1 MNVSMEKI
9 DNVSARLSVS
19 VVENDYQEK
28 VTNEIKKIGR
38 NHTIPGFRK
47 GHVPFGELNRRF
59 GKQVA
64 SDVINDEVYKAVASY
79 IHDNKLAI
87 LGEPLPVEVQELD
100 LKNQKDYTF
109 QYEIGLA
116 PEFNISLDKNT
127 HMPFYPIE
135 VSQEMIDEQDKNFR
149 ERFGAQVPGEEV
161 DEKALV
167 KGSIMELNENG
178 SIKEGDD
185 SIQVTSGIV
194 APMYFKSKEEGDK
207 FIGKKVGDKV
217 VFNPWNSCEG
227 NASELTSMLHITKE
241 QAAEVKGNFEFAIAE
256 IIVVKP
262 AELNQEYFDGLF
274 GKDKVKTE
282 EEYFAEIKKMISSQ
296 ISGNSEM
303 LFRIQAEKQLV
314 EQYGNVELPET
325 FLKKW
330 LVARNDGFTAE
341 TIDAEFAKMIP
352 SLKWQ
357 LIKER
362 IAAIAEIKIE
372 EADVMAHAKALAAQQ
387 FAQYGMTNMDDET
400 LTDYAK
406 RILADKNYRP
416 RIVEEVGDI
425 KLFEAIKEK
434 VTLDEKG
441 VSLDKFKEIAEK
453 AQA

>member
-9 DNVSARLSVS
+9 DNVSARLIVS

-28 VTNEIKKIGR
+28 VTKEIKQIGR
-38 NHTIPGFRK
+38 THTIPGFRK

-59 GKQVA
+59 GKQIA
-64 SDVINDEVYKAVASY
+64 SDVINQEVYEAVSNY
-79 IHDNKLAI
+79 IRDNKLGI

-116 PEFNISLDKNT
+116 PEININLDKNT
-127 HMPFYPIE
+127 HIPFYPIE
-135 VSQEMIDEQDKNFR
+135 ISQEMIDEQDKNFR
-149 ERFGAQVPGEEV
+149 ERFGSQVPGEEV
-161 DEKALV
+161 DAKALV
-167 KGSIMELNENG
+167 KGSIMELNEDG
-178 SIKEGDD
+178 SIKEGEDA
-185 SIQVTSGIV
+185 IQVTSGII
-194 APMYFKSKEEGDK
+194 APMYFKSKEESDK

-217 VFNPWNSCEG
+217 VFNPYNTCEG
-227 NASELTSMLHITKE
+227 NAAELASMLQVDKDKADNI
-241 QAAEVKGNFEFAIAE
+241 KGNFEFSIAE

-262 AELNQEYFDGLF
+262 ADLNQEYFDGLF
-274 GKDKVKTE
+274 GKDKVTSE
-282 EEYFAEIKKMISSQ
+282 EAYYAEIKKMISSQ
-296 ISGNSEM
+296 ISGNSDM
-303 LFRIQAEKQLV
+303 LFRIQTEKQLV

-341 TIDAEFAKMIP
+341 TIDAEFEKMIP

-362 IAAIAEIKIE
+362 IAAAAEIKIE
-372 EADVMAHAKALAAQQ
+372 EADVMAHAKALAANQ
-387 FAQYGMTNMDDET
+387 FAQYGMTNMDDDT

-416 RIVEEVGDI
+416 RIIEEVGDI
-425 KLFEAIKEK
+425 KLFDAIKEK
-434 VTLDEKG
+434 VTLDVKEI
-441 VSLDKFKEIAEK
+441 SLEEFKEIASK
-453 AQA
+453 A

>member
-9 DNVSARLSVS
+9 DEVSARLIVS
-19 VVENDYQEK
+19 VEEQDYQEK
-28 VTNEIKKIGR
+28 VTKEIKQIGR
-38 NHTIPGFRK
+38 THAIPGFRK

-64 SDVINDEVYKAVASY
+64 SDVINNEVYEAVINY
-79 IHDNKLAI
+79 IRENKLGI
-87 LGEPLPVEVQELD
+87 LGEPLPVDIQELD
-100 LKNQKDYTF
+100 LKNKKDYTF

-116 PEFNISLDKNT
+116 PEFNITLDKNT
-127 HMPFYPIE
+127 HLPYYQIE

-149 ERFGAQVPGEEV
+149 ERFGSQVPGDEV
-161 DEKALV
+161 DAKALV
-167 KGSIMELNENG
+167 KGSIMELDENG
-178 SIKEGDD
+178 AIKEGEDA
-185 SIQVTSGIV
+185 IQVTSGIV
-194 APMYFKSKEEGDK
+194 APMYFKSKDEGNK
-207 FIGKKVGDKV
+207 FLGKKVGDKV
-217 VFNPWNSCEG
+217 VFNPWNAAEG
-227 NASELTSMLHITKE
+227 NTAEIASMLNIEKE
-241 QAAEVKGNFEFAIAE
+241 KAADVKGNFEFAIAE

-296 ISGNSEM
+296 ISGNSEV
-303 LFRIQAEKQLV
+303 LFRIQAEKQFV
-314 EQYGNVELPET
+314 EQYGNVELPAT

-341 TIDAEFAKMIP
+341 TIDDEFEKMIP

-362 IAAIAEIKIE
+362 IAALTEIKIE
-372 EADVMAHAKALAAQQ
+372 EADVMAHAKAIAANQ

-416 RIVEEVGDI
+416 RIVEEAGDI
-425 KLFEAIKEK
+425 KLYAAIKEK
-434 VTLDEKG
+434 VTLDEKQ
-441 VSLDKFKEIAEK
+441 VSFDEFKEIASK
-453 AQA
+453 A

>member
-9 DNVSARLSVS
+9 DNVSARLIVS

-28 VTNEIKKIGR
+28 VTKEIKQIGR
-38 NHTIPGFRK
+38 THTIPGFRK

-59 GKQVA
+59 GKQIA
-64 SDVINDEVYKAVASY
+64 SDVINQEVYEAVSNY
-79 IHDNKLAI
+79 IRDNKLGI

-116 PEFNISLDKNT
+116 PEININLDKNT
-127 HMPFYPIE
+127 HIPFYPIE
-135 VSQEMIDEQDKNFR
+135 ISQEMIDEQDKNFR
-149 ERFGAQVPGEEV
+149 ERFGTQVPGEEV
-161 DEKALV
+161 DAKALV

-178 SIKEGDD
+178 SIKEGEDA
-185 SIQVTSGIV
+185 IQVTSGIV

-207 FIGKKVGDKV
+207 FLGKKVGDKV
-217 VFNPWNSCEG
+217 IFNPYNTCEG
-227 NASELTSMLHITKE
+227 NASELASMLQIDKDK
-241 QAAEVKGNFEFAIAE
+241 ASEVKANFEFAIAE

-262 AELNQEYFDGLF
+262 ADLNQEYFDGLF
-274 GKDKVKTE
+274 GKDKVTSE
-282 EEYFAEIKKMISSQ
+282 EAYFAEIKKMISSQ
-296 ISGNSEM
+296 ISGNSDM
-303 LFRIQAEKQLV
+303 LFRVQTEKQLV

-341 TIDAEFAKMIP
+341 TIDAEFEKMIP

-362 IAAIAEIKIE
+362 IAVAAEIKIE
-372 EADVMAHAKALAAQQ
+372 EADVMAHAKALAANQ
-387 FAQYGMTNMDDET
+387 FAQYGMTNMDEET

-425 KLFEAIKEK
+425 KLFDAIKEK
-434 VTLDEKG
+434 VTLDVKEI
-441 VSLDKFKEIAEK
+441 SLEEFKEIASK
-453 AQA
+453 A

>member
-9 DNVSARLSVS
+9 DNVSARLIVS

-28 VTNEIKKIGR
+28 VTKEIKQIGR
-38 NHTIPGFRK
+38 THTIPGFRK

-59 GKQVA
+59 GKQIA
-64 SDVINDEVYKAVASY
+64 SDVINQEVYEAVSNY
-79 IHDNKLAI
+79 IRDNKLGI

-116 PEFNISLDKNT
+116 PEININLDKNT
-127 HMPFYPIE
+127 HIPFYPIE
-135 VSQEMIDEQDKNFR
+135 ISQEMIDEQDKNFR

-161 DEKALV
+161 DAKALV
-167 KGSIMELNENG
+167 KGSIMELNEDG
-178 SIKEGDD
+178 SIKEGEDA
-185 SIQVTSGIV
+185 IQVTSGIV
-194 APMYFKSKEEGDK
+194 APMYFKSKEESDK
-207 FIGKKVGDKV
+207 FLGKKVGDKV
-217 VFNPWNSCEG
+217 VFNPYNTCEG
-227 NASELTSMLHITKE
+227 NAAELASMLQVDKDKAGEI
-241 QAAEVKGNFEFAIAE
+241 KGNFEFAIAE

-262 AELNQEYFDGLF
+262 ADLNQEYFDGLF
-274 GKDKVKTE
+274 GKDKVTSE
-282 EEYFAEIKKMISSQ
+282 EAYFAEIKKMISSQ
-296 ISGNSEM
+296 ISGNSDM
-303 LFRIQAEKQLV
+303 LFRIQTEKQLV

-341 TIDAEFAKMIP
+341 SIDAEFEKMIP

-362 IAAIAEIKIE
+362 IAAVAEIKIE
-372 EADVMAHAKALAAQQ
+372 ETDVMAHAKALAANQ
-387 FAQYGMTNMDDET
+387 FAQYGMTNMDDDT

-416 RIVEEVGDI
+416 RIIEEVGDI
-425 KLFEAIKEK
+425 KLFDVIKEK
-434 VTLDEKG
+434 VTLDVKEI
-441 VSLDKFKEIAEK
+441 SLEEFKEIASK
-453 AQA
+453 A

>member
-9 DNVSARLSVS
+9 DNVSARLIVS

-28 VTNEIKKIGR
+28 VTKEIKQIGR
-38 NHTIPGFRK
+38 THTIPGFRK

-59 GKQVA
+59 GKQIA
-64 SDVINDEVYKAVASY
+64 SDVINQEVYEAVTNY
-79 IHDNKLAI
+79 IRDNKLGI
-87 LGEPLPVEVQELD
+87 LGEPLPIEVQELD

-116 PEFNISLDKNT
+116 PEINVNIDKNT
-127 HMPFYPIE
+127 HIPFYPIE
-135 VSQEMIDEQDKNFR
+135 VSQEMIDEQDNNFR

-161 DEKALV
+161 DAKALV
-167 KGSIMELNENG
+167 KGSIMELNEDG
-178 SIKEGDD
+178 SIKESEDA
-185 SIQVTSGIV
+185 IQVASGIV

-207 FIGKKVGDKV
+207 FLGKKVGDKV
-217 VFNPWNSCEG
+217 VFNPYNTCEG
-227 NASELTSMLHITKE
+227 NVSELASMLQIDKE
-241 QAAEVKGNFEFAIAE
+241 KAGEVKANFEFSIAE

-262 AELNQEYFDGLF
+262 ADLNQEYFDGLF
-274 GKDKVKTE
+274 GKDKVTSE
-282 EEYFAEIKKMISSQ
+282 DAYFAEIKKMISSQ

-303 LFRIQAEKQLV
+303 LFRVQAEKQLV

-330 LVARNDGFTAE
+330 LVARNDAFTAE
-341 TIDAEFAKMIP
+341 TIDAEFEKMIP

-362 IAAIAEIKIE
+362 IAAAAEIKIE
-372 EADVMAHAKALAAQQ
+372 EADVMTHAKALAANQ

-425 KLFEAIKEK
+425 KLFDAIKEK
-434 VTLDEKG
+434 VTLDEKS
-441 VSLDKFKEIAEK
+441 VSLEEFKEIASK
-453 AQA
+453 A

>member
-9 DNVSARLSVS
+9 DNVSARLIVS

-28 VTNEIKKIGR
+28 VTKEIKQIGR
-38 NHTIPGFRK
+38 SHTIPGFRK

-64 SDVINDEVYKAVASY
+64 SDVINQEVYEAVANY
-79 IHDNKLAI
+79 IRDNKLGI

-116 PEFNISLDKNT
+116 PEININLDKNT
-127 HMPFYPIE
+127 HIPFYPIE
-135 VSQEMIDEQDKNFR
+135 ISKEMIDEQDKNFR
-149 ERFGAQVPGEEV
+149 ERFGSQVPGEEV
-161 DEKALV
+161 DAKALV
-167 KGSIMELNENG
+167 KGSIMELNEDG
-178 SIKEGDD
+178 SIKEGEDA
-185 SIQVTSGIV
+185 IQVTSGIV
-194 APMYFKSKEEGDK
+194 APMYFKSKEESDK
-207 FIGKKVGDKV
+207 FFGKKVGDKV
-217 VFNPWNSCEG
+217 VFNPYNTCEG
-227 NASELTSMLHITKE
+227 NAAELASMLQVDKDKAGEI
-241 QAAEVKGNFEFAIAE
+241 KGNFEFAIAE

-262 AELNQEYFDGLF
+262 ADLNQEYFDGLF
-274 GKDKVKTE
+274 GKDKVTSE
-282 EEYFAEIKKMISSQ
+282 EAYFAEIKKMISSQ
-296 ISGNSEM
+296 ISGNSDM
-303 LFRIQAEKQLV
+303 LFRIQTEKQLV

-341 TIDAEFAKMIP
+341 SIDAEFEKMIP

-362 IAAIAEIKIE
+362 IAAVAEIKIE
-372 EADVMAHAKALAAQQ
+372 EADVMAHAKALAANQ
-387 FAQYGMTNMDDET
+387 FAQYGMTNMDDDT

-416 RIVEEVGDI
+416 RIIEEVGDI
-425 KLFEAIKEK
+425 KLFDAIKEK
-434 VTLDEKG
+434 VTLDEKAI
-441 VSLDKFKEIAEK
+441 SLEEFKEIASK
-453 AQA
+453 A

>member
-9 DNVSARLSVS
+9 DNVSARLIVS

-28 VTNEIKKIGR
+28 VTKEIKQIGR
-38 NHTIPGFRK
+38 THTIPGFRK

-59 GKQVA
+59 GKQIA
-64 SDVINDEVYKAVASY
+64 SDVINQEVYEAVANY
-79 IHDNKLAI
+79 IRDNKLGI

-116 PEFNISLDKNT
+116 PEINVNIDKNT
-127 HMPFYPIE
+127 HIPFYPIE
-135 VSQEMIDEQDKNFR
+135 VSQEMIDEQDNNFR

-161 DEKALV
+161 DANALV
-167 KGSIMELNENG
+167 KGSIMELNEDG
-178 SIKEGDD
+178 SIKESEDA
-185 SIQVTSGIV
+185 IQVASGIV

-207 FIGKKVGDKV
+207 FLGKKVGDKV
-217 VFNPWNSCEG
+217 VFNPYNTCEG
-227 NASELTSMLHITKE
+227 NAAELASMLQIDKDK
-241 QAAEVKGNFEFAIAE
+241 ASEVKSNFEFAIAE

-262 AELNQEYFDGLF
+262 ADLNQEYFDGLF
-274 GKDKVKTE
+274 GKDKVTSE
-282 EEYFAEIKKMISSQ
+282 DAYFAEIKKMISSQ

-303 LFRIQAEKQLV
+303 LFRVQAEKQLV

-341 TIDAEFAKMIP
+341 TIDAEFEKMIP

-362 IAAIAEIKIE
+362 IAAAAEIKIE
-372 EADVMAHAKALAAQQ
+372 EADVMTHAKALAANQ

-434 VTLDEKG
+434 VTLDEKS
-441 VSLDKFKEIAEK
+441 VSLEEFKEIASK
-453 AQA
+453 A

>member
-9 DNVSARLSVS
+9 DNVSARLIVS

-28 VTNEIKKIGR
+28 VTKEIKQIGR
-38 NHTIPGFRK
+38 THTIPGFRK

-59 GKQVA
+59 GKQIA
-64 SDVINDEVYKAVASY
+64 SDVINQEVYEAVSNY
-79 IHDNKLAI
+79 IRDNKLGI

-116 PEFNISLDKNT
+116 PEININLDKNT
-127 HMPFYPIE
+127 HIPFYPIE
-135 VSQEMIDEQDKNFR
+135 ISQEMIDEQDKNFR

-161 DEKALV
+161 DAKALV
-167 KGSIMELNENG
+167 KGSIMELNEDG
-178 SIKEGDD
+178 SIKEGEDA
-185 SIQVTSGIV
+185 IQVTSGIV

-207 FIGKKVGDKV
+207 FLGKKVGDKV
-217 VFNPWNSCEG
+217 IFNPYNTCEG
-227 NASELTSMLHITKE
+227 NASELASMLQIDKDK
-241 QAAEVKGNFEFAIAE
+241 ASEVKANFEFAIVE

-262 AELNQEYFDGLF
+262 ADLNQEYFDGLF
-274 GKDKVKTE
+274 GKDKVTSE
-282 EEYFAEIKKMISSQ
+282 EAYFAEIKKMISSQ
-296 ISGNSEM
+296 ISGNSDM
-303 LFRIQAEKQLV
+303 LFRVQTEKQLV

-341 TIDAEFAKMIP
+341 TIDAEFEKMIP

-362 IAAIAEIKIE
+362 IAVAAEIKIE
-372 EADVMAHAKALAAQQ
+372 EADVMAHAKALAANQ
-387 FAQYGMTNMDDET
+387 FAQYGMTNMDEET

-406 RILADKNYRP
+406 RILADKNYRT

-425 KLFEAIKEK
+425 KLFDAIKEK
-434 VTLDEKG
+434 VTLDVKEI
-441 VSLDKFKEIAEK
+441 SLEEFKEIASK
-453 AQA
+453 A

>member
-1 MNVSMEKI
+1 MNVSMNKI
-9 DNVSARLSVS
+9 DNVSARLIVS
-19 VVENDYQEK
+19 VEENDYQEK
-28 VTNEIKKIGR
+28 VTKEIKQIGKT
-38 NHTIPGFRK
+38 HTIPGFRK

-64 SDVINDEVYKAVASY
+64 SDIINQEVYEAVANY
-79 IHDNKLAI
+79 IRDNKLAI

-116 PEFNISLDKNT
+116 PEFNINLDKDT
-127 HMPFYPIE
+127 HMPFCHIE

-149 ERFGAQVPGEEV
+149 ERFGSQVQGEGV

-167 KGSIMELNENG
+167 KGSIMELNEDG
-178 SIKEGDD
+178 SIKEGEDA
-185 SIQVTSGIV
+185 IQVTSGIV
-194 APMYFKSKEEGDK
+194 APMYFKSKEESEK
-207 FIGKKVGDKV
+207 FAGKKLNEKV
-217 VFNPWNSCEG
+217 IFNPWNAANG
-227 NASELTSMLHITKE
+227 NVAEVASMLNIDKE
-241 QAAEVKGNFEFAIAE
+241 RAGKAKGNFEFAIAE

-262 AELNQEYFDGLF
+262 AELNQEYFDGIF

-282 EEYFAEIKKMISSQ
+282 DEYFAEIRNMISSQ
-296 ISGNSEM
+296 ISGNSDM
-303 LFRIQAEKQLV
+303 LFRVQAEKQLV
-314 EQYGNVELPET
+314 EQYGNVELPAT

-341 TIDAEFAKMIP
+341 TIDEEFEKMIP

-362 IAAIAEIKIE
+362 IAVIADIKIE
-372 EADVMAHAKALAAQQ
+372 EADVMAHAKMIAANQ
-387 FAQYGMTNMDDET
+387 FAQYSMTNMDDET

-416 RIVEEVGDI
+416 RIVEEAGDI
-425 KLFEAIKEK
+425 KLFDAIKNM
-434 VTLDEKG
+434 VTLDEKT
-441 VSLDKFKEIAEK
+441 VSLEEFKEIASK
-453 AQA
+453 I

>member
-9 DNVSARLSVS
+9 DNVSARLIVS

-28 VTNEIKKIGR
+28 VTKEIKQIGR
-38 NHTIPGFRK
+38 THTIPGFRK

-59 GKQVA
+59 GKQIA
-64 SDVINDEVYKAVASY
+64 SDVINQEVYEAVTNY
-79 IHDNKLAI
+79 IRDNKLGI
-87 LGEPLPVEVQELD
+87 LGEPLPIEVQELD

-116 PEFNISLDKNT
+116 PEINVNIDKNT
-127 HMPFYPIE
+127 HIPFYPIE
-135 VSQEMIDEQDKNFR
+135 VSQEMIDEQDNNFR

-161 DEKALV
+161 DAKALV
-167 KGSIMELNENG
+167 KGSIMELNEDG
-178 SIKEGDD
+178 SIKESEDA
-185 SIQVTSGIV
+185 IQVASGIV

-207 FIGKKVGDKV
+207 FLGKKVGDKV
-217 VFNPWNSCEG
+217 VFNPYNTCEG
-227 NASELTSMLHITKE
+227 NVSELASMLQIDKEKASE
-241 QAAEVKGNFEFAIAE
+241 VKANFEFSIAE

-262 AELNQEYFDGLF
+262 ADLNQEYFDGLF
-274 GKDKVKTE
+274 GKDKVTSE
-282 EEYFAEIKKMISSQ
+282 DAYFAEIKKMISSQ

-303 LFRIQAEKQLV
+303 LFRVQAEKQLV

-330 LVARNDGFTAE
+330 LVARNDAFTAE
-341 TIDAEFAKMIP
+341 TIDAEFEKMIP

-362 IAAIAEIKIE
+362 IAAAAEIKIE
-372 EADVMAHAKALAAQQ
+372 EADVMTHAKALAANQ

-425 KLFEAIKEK
+425 KLFDAIKEK
-434 VTLDEKG
+434 VTLDEKS
-441 VSLDKFKEIAEK
+441 VSLEEFKEIASK
-453 AQA
+453 A

>member
-9 DNVSARLSVS
+9 DNVSARLIVS

-28 VTNEIKKIGR
+28 VTKEIKQIGR
-38 NHTIPGFRK
+38 THTIPGFRK

-59 GKQVA
+59 GKQIA
-64 SDVINDEVYKAVASY
+64 SDVINQEVYEAVSNY
-79 IHDNKLAI
+79 IRDNKLGI

-116 PEFNISLDKNT
+116 PEININLDKNT
-127 HMPFYPIE
+127 HIPFYPIE
-135 VSQEMIDEQDKNFR
+135 ISQEMIDEQDKNFR

-161 DEKALV
+161 DAKALV
-167 KGSIMELNENG
+167 KGSIMELNEDG
-178 SIKEGDD
+178 SIKEGEDA
-185 SIQVTSGIV
+185 IQVTSGIV

-207 FIGKKVGDKV
+207 FLGKKVGDKV
-217 VFNPWNSCEG
+217 IFNPYNTCEG
-227 NASELTSMLHITKE
+227 NASELASMLQIDKDK
-241 QAAEVKGNFEFAIAE
+241 ASEVKANFEFAIAE

-262 AELNQEYFDGLF
+262 ADLNQEYFDGLF
-274 GKDKVKTE
+274 GKDKVTSEKA
-282 EEYFAEIKKMISSQ
+282 YFTEIKKMISSQ
-296 ISGNSEM
+296 ISGNSDM
-303 LFRIQAEKQLV
+303 LFRVQTEKQLV

-341 TIDAEFAKMIP
+341 TIDAEFEKMIP

-362 IAAIAEIKIE
+362 IAVAAEIKIE
-372 EADVMAHAKALAAQQ
+372 EADVMAHAKALAANQ
-387 FAQYGMTNMDDET
+387 FAQYGMTNMDEET

-425 KLFEAIKEK
+425 KLFDAIKEK
-434 VTLDEKG
+434 VTLDVKEI
-441 VSLDKFKEIAEK
+441 SLEEFKEIASK
-453 AQA
+453 A

>member
-9 DNVSARLSVS
+9 DNVSARLIVS

-28 VTNEIKKIGR
+28 VTKEIKQIGR
-38 NHTIPGFRK
+38 THTIPGFRK

-59 GKQVA
+59 GKQIA
-64 SDVINDEVYKAVASY
+64 SDVINQEVYEAVTNY
-79 IHDNKLAI
+79 IRDNKLGI
-87 LGEPLPVEVQELD
+87 LGEPLPIEVQELD

-116 PEFNISLDKNT
+116 PEINVNIDKNT
-127 HMPFYPIE
+127 HIPFYPIE
-135 VSQEMIDEQDKNFR
+135 VSQEMIDEQDNNFR

-161 DEKALV
+161 DAKALV
-167 KGSIMELNENG
+167 KGSIMELNEDG
-178 SIKEGDD
+178 SIKESEDA
-185 SIQVTSGIV
+185 IQVASGIV

-207 FIGKKVGDKV
+207 FLGKKVGDKV
-217 VFNPWNSCEG
+217 VFNPYNTCEG
-227 NASELTSMLHITKE
+227 NVSELASMLQIDKE
-241 QAAEVKGNFEFAIAE
+241 KAGEVKANFEFSIAE

-262 AELNQEYFDGLF
+262 ADLNQEYFDGLF
-274 GKDKVKTE
+274 GKDKVTSE
-282 EEYFAEIKKMISSQ
+282 DAYFAEIKKMISSQ

-303 LFRIQAEKQLV
+303 LFRVQAEKQLV

-341 TIDAEFAKMIP
+341 TIDAEFEKMIP

-362 IAAIAEIKIE
+362 IAAAAEIKIE
-372 EADVMAHAKALAAQQ
+372 EADVMAHAKALAANQ

-425 KLFEAIKEK
+425 KLFDAIKEK
-434 VTLDEKG
+434 VTLDEKS
-441 VSLDKFKEIAEK
+441 VSLEEFKEIASK
-453 AQA
+453 A

>member
-9 DNVSARLSVS
+9 DNVSARLIVS

-28 VTNEIKKIGR
+28 VTKEIKQIGR
-38 NHTIPGFRK
+38 THTIPGFRK

-59 GKQVA
+59 GKQIA
-64 SDVINDEVYKAVASY
+64 SDVINQEVYEAVSNY
-79 IHDNKLAI
+79 IRDNKLGI
-87 LGEPLPVEVQELD
+87 LGEPLPIEVQELD

-116 PEFNISLDKNT
+116 PEININLDKNT
-127 HMPFYPIE
+127 HIPFYPIE
-135 VSQEMIDEQDKNFR
+135 ISQEMIDEQDKNFR

-161 DEKALV
+161 DAKALV
-167 KGSIMELNENG
+167 KGSIMELNEDG
-178 SIKEGDD
+178 SIKEGEDA
-185 SIQVTSGIV
+185 IQVTSGIV

-207 FIGKKVGDKV
+207 FLGKKVGDKV
-217 VFNPWNSCEG
+217 IFNPYNTCEG
-227 NASELTSMLHITKE
+227 NASELASMLQIDKDK
-241 QAAEVKGNFEFAIAE
+241 ASEVNANFEFAIAE

-262 AELNQEYFDGLF
+262 ADLNQEYFDGLF
-274 GKDKVKTE
+274 GKDKVTSE
-282 EEYFAEIKKMISSQ
+282 EAYFAEIKKMISSQ
-296 ISGNSEM
+296 ISGNSDM
-303 LFRIQAEKQLV
+303 LFRVQTEKQLV

-341 TIDAEFAKMIP
+341 TIDAEFEKMIP

-362 IAAIAEIKIE
+362 IAVAAEIKIE
-372 EADVMAHAKALAAQQ
+372 EADVMAHAKALAANQ
-387 FAQYGMTNMDDET
+387 FAQYGMTNMDEET

-425 KLFEAIKEK
+425 KLFDAIKEK
-434 VTLDEKG
+434 VTLDVKEI
-441 VSLDKFKEIAEK
+441 SLEEFKEIASK
-453 AQA
+453 A

>member
-9 DNVSARLSVS
+9 DNVSARLIVS

-28 VTNEIKKIGR
+28 VTKEIKQIGR
-38 NHTIPGFRK
+38 THTIPGFRK

-59 GKQVA
+59 GKQIA
-64 SDVINDEVYKAVASY
+64 SDVINQEVYEAVSNY
-79 IHDNKLAI
+79 IRDNKLGI

-116 PEFNISLDKNT
+116 PEININLDKNT
-127 HMPFYPIE
+127 HIPFYPIE
-135 VSQEMIDEQDKNFR
+135 ISQEMIDEQDKNFR
-149 ERFGAQVPGEEV
+149 ERFGSQVPGEEV
-161 DEKALV
+161 DAKALV
-167 KGSIMELNENG
+167 KGSIMELNEDG
-178 SIKEGDD
+178 SIKEGEDA
-185 SIQVTSGIV
+185 IQVTSGIV
-194 APMYFKSKEEGDK
+194 APMYFKSKGESDK

-217 VFNPWNSCEG
+217 VFNPYNTCEG
-227 NASELTSMLHITKE
+227 NAAELASMLQVDKDKADNI
-241 QAAEVKGNFEFAIAE
+241 KGNFEFSIAE

-262 AELNQEYFDGLF
+262 ADLNQEYFDGLF
-274 GKDKVKTE
+274 GKDKVTSE
-282 EEYFAEIKKMISSQ
+282 EAYYAEIKKMISSQ
-296 ISGNSEM
+296 ISGNSDM
-303 LFRIQAEKQLV
+303 LFRIQTEKQLV

-341 TIDAEFAKMIP
+341 TIDAEFEKMIP

-362 IAAIAEIKIE
+362 IAAAAEIKIE
-372 EADVMAHAKALAAQQ
+372 EADVMAHAKALAANQ
-387 FAQYGMTNMDDET
+387 FAQYGMTNMDDDT

-416 RIVEEVGDI
+416 RIIEEVGDI
-425 KLFEAIKEK
+425 KLFDAIKEK
-434 VTLDEKG
+434 VTLDVKEI
-441 VSLDKFKEIAEK
+441 SLEEFKEIASK
-453 AQA
+453 A

>member
-9 DNVSARLSVS
+9 DNVSARLIVS

-28 VTNEIKKIGR
+28 VTKEIKQIGR
-38 NHTIPGFRK
+38 THTIPGFRK

-59 GKQVA
+59 GKQIA
-64 SDVINDEVYKAVASY
+64 SDVINQEVYEAVSNY
-79 IHDNKLAI
+79 IRDNKLGI

-116 PEFNISLDKNT
+116 PEININLDKNT
-127 HMPFYPIE
+127 HIPFYPIE
-135 VSQEMIDEQDKNFR
+135 ISQEMIDEQDKNFR
-149 ERFGAQVPGEEV
+149 ERFGSQVPGEEV
-161 DEKALV
+161 DAKALV
-167 KGSIMELNENG
+167 KGSIMELNEDG
-178 SIKEGDD
+178 SIKEGEDA
-185 SIQVTSGIV
+185 IQVTSGIV
-194 APMYFKSKEEGDK
+194 APMYFKSKEESDK
-207 FIGKKVGDKV
+207 FLGKKVGDKV
-217 VFNPWNSCEG
+217 VFNPYNTCEG
-227 NASELTSMLHITKE
+227 NAAELASMLQVDKDKAGEI
-241 QAAEVKGNFEFAIAE
+241 KGNFEFAIAE

-262 AELNQEYFDGLF
+262 ADLNQEYFDGLF
-274 GKDKVKTE
+274 GKDKVKSE

-296 ISGNSEM
+296 ISGNSDM

-330 LVARNDGFTAE
+330 LVARNDEFTAE
-341 TIDAEFAKMIP
+341 SIDAEFEKMIP

-362 IAAIAEIKIE
+362 IAAVAEIKIE
-372 EADVMAHAKALAAQQ
+372 EADVMAHAKALAANQ
-387 FAQYGMTNMDDET
+387 FAQYGMTNMDDDT

-416 RIVEEVGDI
+416 RIIEEVGDI
-425 KLFEAIKEK
+425 KLFDTIKEK
-434 VTLDEKG
+434 VTLDVKEI
-441 VSLDKFKEIAEK
+441 SLEEFKEIASK
-453 AQA
+453 A